1 MTLNTF
7 LTTISILLLAGCTG
21 YRDANNSSNYSAF
34 SGGFSDRKIGNG
46 IYEIDVA
53 SAVNVVVSKSSVE
66 RVWDKRAKELCLGDF
81 QKYKFM
87 IDANINN
94 KVTDIAT
101 QVTFTYYRLYA
112 TGYAVCNNSGLSQNE
127 AIFLIETPSRLKA
140 EKEARLNAV
149 SSEDIERG
157 CSNLKDVDQLES
169 VGEVL
174 FKRQLY
180 QEAMSCFLNIYN
192 IEKESPK
199 KVDIYKRLGVMYEMG
214 LGVDVDMDKATYWYK
229 MAGFN
234 Q

>member
-1 MTLNTF
+1 LF
-7 LTTISILLLAGCTG
+7 AGCTA
-21 YRDANNSSNYSAF
+21 YHDANNSRNYSAF
-34 SGGFSDRKIGNG
+34 SGGFSDKKIDNG

-81 QKYKFM
+81 QKYKFK
-87 IDANINN
+87 IDENINN
-94 KVTDIAT
+94 KVTDITT
-101 QVTFTYYRLYA
+101 QVTFKYYRLHA
-112 TGYAVCNNSGLSQNE
+112 EGYAICNNGRLAYDE
-127 AIFLIETPSRLKA
+127 AISVIETPARLKA
-140 EKEARLNAV
+140 EKEARLNAF

-157 CSNLKDVDQLES
+157 CSSDLKDIDQLES

-180 QEAMSCFLNIYN
+180 QDAMRCFLNIYN

-199 KVDIYKRLGVMYEMG
+199 KVDIYKKLGVMYEMG
-214 LGVDVDMDKATYWYK
+214 LGVEVDTEQASYWYK
-229 MAGFN
+229 LAGFN